1 MRAMTAGAPLRPT
14 LLSIAGSDPSGG
26 AGVQADLKT
35 CAAFGAYG
43 MAAVT
48 ALTVQNTKG
57 VLKVAPV
64 SAALVAEQ
72 IDAIFDDVAVDA
84 VKIGML
90 ARPSTARAVADSLQR
105 AGAQTIVLDPVL
117 RASHGAALSAAGL
130 PRAILMHL
138 APLAT
143 LITPNLAEAATLT
156 GTALARDVQDMQAQ
170 ARALVVVG
178 AKAAL
183 VKGGHLDGAPIDVLC
198 AHGATRVFH
207 GERVETRNTHGTGC
221 ALSSAIACLMARGL
235 NLEAAIEEAKRWLTQ
250 ALAAGAKM
258 RLGAGAG
265 PPDHL
270 WSDDCPSASV

>member
-1 MRAMTAGAPLRPT
+1 MTGDAASRPK

-35 CAAFGAYG
+35 FAAFGAYG
-43 MAAVT
+43 MAAIT

-57 VLKVAPV
+57 VLTVAPV
-64 SAALVAEQ
+64 SAALVAAQ
-72 IDAIFDDVAVDA
+72 TDAIFEDIAVDA

-90 ARPSTARAVADSLQR
+90 ARPSTAKAVAASLER
-105 AGAQTIVLDPVL
+105 AGAQNIVLDPVL
-117 RASHGAALSAAGL
+117 SASRGAD
-130 PRAILMHL
+130 L

-143 LITPNLAEAATLT
+143 LITPNLNEAALLT
-156 GTALARDVQDMQAQ
+156 GTPLARNVQDMETQ
-170 ARALVVVG
+170 ARALVAAG

-183 VKGGHLDGAPIDVLC
+183 VKGGHLDGAPIDALC
-198 AHGATRVFH
+198 AQGATRVFQ
-207 GERVETRNTHGTGC
+207 GERVETRNAHGTGC
-221 ALSSAIACLMARGL
+221 ALSSAVACLLARGL
-235 NLEAAIEEAKRWLTQ
+235 ELEAAIEEAKRWLMR

-270 WSDDCPSASV
+270 WAAKFETPLD

>member
-1 MRAMTAGAPLRPT
+1 MSVDAALRPI

-35 CAAFGAYG
+35 FAAFGAYG
-43 MAAVT
+43 MAAIT

-64 SAALVAEQ
+64 TAALVSAQ

-90 ARPSTARAVADSLQR
+90 ARASSARAVAASLKR
-105 AGAQTIVLDPVL
+105 ASAQNVVLDPVL
-117 RASHGAALSAAGL
+117 RATRGANLSDAGL
-130 PRAILMHL
+130 PKTILTHL
-138 APLAT
+138 APLAR
-143 LITPNLAEAATLT
+143 LITPNLAEAAILT
-156 GTALARDVQDMQAQ
+156 GTPLAQNADDMGTQ
-170 ARALVVVG
+170 ARALVEAG

-198 AHGATRVFH
+198 VEGVTRVFC
-207 GERVETRNTHGTGC
+207 GERVETPNTHGTGC
-221 ALSSAIACLMARGL
+221 ALSSAVACLLAQGFDM
-235 NLEAAIEEAKRWLTQ
+235 EAAIEGAKRWLTQ

-270 WSDDCPSASV
+270 WDGKPWSSLHC

>member
-1 MRAMTAGAPLRPT
+1 MTAAGPLRPK

-35 CAAFGAYG
+35 FAAFGAYG
-43 MAAVT
+43 MAAIT
-48 ALTVQNTKG
+48 ALTVQSTRG

-64 SAALVAEQ
+64 SAALVAAQ
-72 IDAIFDDVAVDA
+72 TDAIFEDIAVDA

-90 ARPSTARAVADSLQR
+90 ARPSTARAVAASLKR
-105 AGAQTIVLDPVL
+105 SGARNIVLDPVL
-117 RASHGAALSAAGL
+117 SASRGANLSAAGL
-130 PRAILMHL
+130 PRAILEHL

-143 LITPNLAEAATLT
+143 LITPNLTEAAILT
-156 GTALARDVQDMQAQ
+156 GTPIARNVQDMEAQ
-170 ARALVVVG
+170 ARALVAVG

-183 VKGGHLDGAPIDVLC
+183 VKGGHLDGAPADAL
-198 AHGATRVFH
+198 HSQGATRVFY

-221 ALSSAIACLMARGL
+221 ALSSAVACLLARGL
-235 NLEAAIEEAKRWLTQ
+235 DLEAAIIEAKRWLTQ
-250 ALAAGAKM
+250 ALSAGAKV

-270 WSDDCPSASV
+270 WAGKLGTPFD

>member
-1 MRAMTAGAPLRPT
+1 MTTGAPLRPT

-35 CAAFGAYG
+35 FAAFGAYG
-43 MAAVT
+43 MAAIT

-64 SAALVAEQ
+64 SAAFVAAQ
-72 IDAIFDDVAVDA
+72 IDAIFDDIAVDA

-90 ARPSTARAVADSLQR
+90 ARPGTARAVADSLKR
-105 AGAQTIVLDPVL
+105 TGAQNIVLDPVL
-117 RASHGAALSAAGL
+117 RASHGADLGSAGL
-130 PRAILMHL
+130 PKAILTHL

-143 LITPNLAEAATLT
+143 LITPNLSEAAILT
-156 GTALARDVQDMQAQ
+156 GTPLARTPQEMEAQ
-170 ARALVVVG
+170 ARALVAAG

-183 VKGGHLDGAPIDVLC
+183 VKGGHLEGAPVDVLC
-198 AHGATRVFH
+198 VRGATRVFH

-221 ALSSAIACLMARGL
+221 ALSSAVACLLARGL
-235 NLEAAIEEAKRWLTQ
+235 DIEAAVDEAKRWLTQ
-250 ALAAGAKM
+250 ALAAGEKM

-270 WSDDCPSASV
+270 WAHKLDKPSA